1 MNDEDIDWTSYD
13 KKRRNNIFSIIIK
26 ILAIVLFL
34 YSILK
39 GIILTFFNYLGIEEY
54 SILDGFNFIIIAIVI
69 YALGEI
75 IDLLQRI
82 VDNTERRK

>member
-1 MNDEDIDWTSYD
+1 M
-13 KKRRNNIFSIIIK
+13 
-26 ILAIVLFL
+26 
-34 YSILK
+34 
-39 GIILTFFNYLGIEEY
+39 GIEEY

>member
-1 MNDEDIDWTSYD
+1 MNDKDIDWTSYD
-13 KKRRNNIFSIIIK
+13 KKRKNNIFSIIIK

-39 GIILTFFNYLGIEEY
+39 GIIFAFFNYFGMEEY
-54 SILDGFNFIIIAIVI
+54 SMLDGFNFILIAIVI
-69 YALGEI
+69 YGLGEI

-82 VDNTERRK
+82 ADNTERS

>member
-39 GIILTFFNYLGIEEY
+39 GIILTFFN
-54 SILDGFNFIIIAIVI
+54 
-69 YALGEI
+69 
-75 IDLLQRI
+75 
-82 VDNTERRK
+82 